1 MSQKIQKFGFPKA
14 CQGIS
19 LAGGWYEY
27 RSYFIF
33 TGHEQLQTTM
43 VYLDITTEDSA
54 KALATLENENDRK
67 VTPKWK
73 NADGSLVNFCGL
85 RNKKN

>member
-1 MSQKIQKFGFPKA
+1 
-14 CQGIS
+14 
-19 LAGGWYEY
+19 
-27 RSYFIF
+27 
-33 TGHEQLQTTM
+33 M

-85 RNKKN
+85 RNKKNWKKIQTFFSPNRVKSVIYLKSFGFYKGLDN